1 VFVGI
6 EIFIFSNT
14 NDILI
19 TFVTIE
25 GWEWGQTLNFKIIF
39 SEKFGE
45 AFTNLLVAT
54 VESVCKN
61 RYWT

>member
-1 VFVGI
+1 VFICI

-19 TFVTIE
+19 TFVTT
-25 GWEWGQTLNFKIIF
+25 GGRGGQTSSFKIIL

-45 AFTNLLVAT
+45 AFTNLLVAN
-54 VESVCKN
+54 VESVCEN
-61 RYWT
+61 IYWT